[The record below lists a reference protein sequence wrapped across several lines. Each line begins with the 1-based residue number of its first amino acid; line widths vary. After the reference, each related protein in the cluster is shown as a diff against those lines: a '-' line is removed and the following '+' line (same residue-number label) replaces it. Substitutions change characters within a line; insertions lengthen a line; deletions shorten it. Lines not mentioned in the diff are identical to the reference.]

1 MTNIPSLFL
10 KAKLLPGKAGEQ
22 PSFKISKEQI
32 TQPKTK
38 LFCHCLLYSNC
49 NSNGHTNHRV
59 VAGADEAHH
68 VYMGR
73 YGGGTSEL
81 CITMHTAEGIGH
93 TIGSRA
99 GSHVIWMQGTASA
112 AAGSYGEVLLALLDA
127 LLLVG
132 TSYWM
137 LEAGRVGGVT
147 SNGNTNIL
155 LVHDSNTFWHGVST
169 IAVYLGTRAI
179 GVSYALNF
187 LNLASLVVVLS
198 LNIGEAVDTG
208 DNLSSIL
215 AEAVQDYTERLLANL
230 VCSLSD
236 TDSTLS
242 SSKGLVAG
250 QECEAGILLGEQHSS
265 QVAMAETYLA
275 VVSNGTR
282 YAESLQ
288 AFADSLGSLYSSGA
302 ALLDSDS
309 CTQGVCPLCVL
320 EADWLQVSYDSSR
333 VKALLLADVSSCLN
347 RWNVVFLTNFV
358 DTVNTALIAF
368 K

>member
-1 MTNIPSLFL
+1 
-10 KAKLLPGKAGEQ
+10 
-22 PSFKISKEQI
+22 
-32 TQPKTK
+32 
-38 LFCHCLLYSNC
+38 
-49 NSNGHTNHRV
+49 
-59 VAGADEAHH
+59 
-68 VYMGR
+68 
-73 YGGGTSEL
+73 
-81 CITMHTAEGIGH
+81 
-93 TIGSRA
+93 
-99 GSHVIWMQGTASA
+99 
-112 AAGSYGEVLLALLDA
+112 
-127 LLLVG
+127 
-132 TSYWM
+132 M
-137 LEAGRVGGVT
+137 LETGRVGGVT
-147 SNGNTNIL
+147 GNGNTNIL
-155 LVHDSNTFWHGVST
+155 LVHDSNTLWHGVST

-179 GVSYALNF
+179 GVSYALN
-187 LNLASLVVVLS
+187 LLHLASLVVVLS

-215 AEAVQDYTERLLANL
+215 AEAVQDYAERLLANL

-250 QECEAGILLGEQHSS
+250 QECEAGILLGEQHCS
-265 QVAMAETYLA
+265 QVAVTKTYLA

-309 CTQGVCPLCVL
+309 SAQGISPLCVL

-333 VKALLLADVSSCLN
+333 VKALLLADVSSCFN